1 GGGLC
6 ARRHR
11 LHADLRRAQSPA
23 PRARG
28 SRDDRLVRRA
38 HPRAHRHV
46 TGGSAAAV
54 AGPHRSDDRRRT
66 RRHRRRARRL
76 SPARAPAAPHHAA
89 DHYDRRG
96 VRAAG
101 GGGEALRLRAAQ
113 LSDRDVRRAQE
124 VRSASRRLPHHV
136 RADVHHRLVARAD
149 VGALLVRRKDHRG
162 PGDAR
167 LRGEHADR
175 PTARRERSL
184 DHDLDFR
191 HRLGPGGRGRRVDR
205 PRLQHHAADGRDPG
219 AQGPDDHALRRV
231 REHRRRHGRRAH
243 PRHDRDD
250 ERRVPRPRVEGRVRL
265 RHSHP
270 DPPLQTDGAVRQSPA
285 DRGGPVGRCV
295 VQAVLDSL
303 VSVVTGVFALGEA
316 DLITIGINMIM
327 GLSMFLPMTV
337 GQLSFGQAGFMSIG
351 AHIAVVLTLYAG
363 VPFPIAL
370 VAAGLGSAVVGFLVG
385 VPVLRLR
392 GLLLALVTFAFA
404 QVIEVFFLNFKPT
417 GAAEGIRGIF
427 PYTNLW
433 YVYGFLVLLVLFL
446 ARLRGSRMGRAFEA
460 VKLDET
466 AAEAMGIDVTHA
478 KLTAFSAG
486 AFVAG
491 VGGGLYA
498 HHAVFIQY
506 DNFDFKR
513 GVDIAMY
520 MVLGGMDVLYGP
532 LLGAFV
538 ITYLSTALQF
548 LANWRW

>member
-1 GGGLC
+1 M
-6 ARRHR
+6 
-11 LHADLRRAQSPA
+11 
-23 PRARG
+23 
-28 SRDDRLVRRA
+28 
-38 HPRAHRHV
+38 
-46 TGGSAAAV
+46 
-54 AGPHRSDDRRRT
+54 
-66 RRHRRRARRL
+66 
-76 SPARAPAAPHHAA
+76 
-89 DHYDRRG
+89 
-96 VRAAG
+96 
-101 GGGEALRLRAAQ
+101 
-113 LSDRDVRRAQE
+113 
-124 VRSASRRLPHHV
+124 
-136 RADVHHRLVARAD
+136 
-149 VGALLVRRKDHRG
+149 
-162 PGDAR
+162 
-167 LRGEHADR
+167 
-175 PTARRERSL
+175 
-184 DHDLDFR
+184 
-191 HRLGPGGRGRRVDR
+191 
-205 PRLQHHAADGRDPG
+205 
-219 AQGPDDHALRRV
+219 
-231 REHRRRHGRRAH
+231 
-243 PRHDRDD
+243 
-250 ERRVPRPRVEGRVRL
+250 
-265 RHSHP
+265 
-270 DPPLQTDGAVRQSPA
+270 
-285 DRGGPVGRCV
+285 
-295 VQAVLDSL
+295 QAVIDSL
-303 VSVVTGVFALGEA
+303 VSVVTGVFTLGEA

-363 VPFPIAL
+363 VSFPIAL
-370 VAAGLGSAVVGFLVG
+370 LVAGLGSGLAGFLVG

-404 QVIEVFFLNFKPT
+404 QVVEVFFLNFKPT

-548 LANWRW
+548 LANWRWEVWGSIVILVMIFRPQGILGRDTLNIRRWLRASPVTTG

>member
-1 GGGLC
+1 M
-6 ARRHR
+6 
-11 LHADLRRAQSPA
+11 
-23 PRARG
+23 
-28 SRDDRLVRRA
+28 
-38 HPRAHRHV
+38 
-46 TGGSAAAV
+46 
-54 AGPHRSDDRRRT
+54 
-66 RRHRRRARRL
+66 
-76 SPARAPAAPHHAA
+76 
-89 DHYDRRG
+89 
-96 VRAAG
+96 
-101 GGGEALRLRAAQ
+101 
-113 LSDRDVRRAQE
+113 
-124 VRSASRRLPHHV
+124 
-136 RADVHHRLVARAD
+136 
-149 VGALLVRRKDHRG
+149 
-162 PGDAR
+162 
-167 LRGEHADR
+167 
-175 PTARRERSL
+175 
-184 DHDLDFR
+184 
-191 HRLGPGGRGRRVDR
+191 
-205 PRLQHHAADGRDPG
+205 
-219 AQGPDDHALRRV
+219 
-231 REHRRRHGRRAH
+231 
-243 PRHDRDD
+243 
-250 ERRVPRPRVEGRVRL
+250 
-265 RHSHP
+265 
-270 DPPLQTDGAVRQSPA
+270 
-285 DRGGPVGRCV
+285 
-295 VQAVLDSL
+295 QAVIDSL
-303 VSVVTGVFALGEA
+303 VSVVTGLFSLGEA

-370 VAAGLGSAVVGFLVG
+370 LVGGLGAGVIGFLVG

-404 QVIEVFFLNFKPT
+404 QVVEVFFLNFQPT

-446 ARLRGSRMGRAFEA
+446 ARLRRSRMGRAFDA

-466 AAEAMGIDVTHA
+466 AAEAMGIDVTRA
-478 KLTAFSAG
+478 KLTAFAAG

-520 MVLGGMDVLYGP
+520 MVLGGMDTLYGP

-548 LANWRW
+548 LADWRWEVWGTIVILVMIFRPQGILERDTLSFRRWRRPSPVAQP

>member
-1 GGGLC
+1 M
-6 ARRHR
+6 
-11 LHADLRRAQSPA
+11 
-23 PRARG
+23 
-28 SRDDRLVRRA
+28 
-38 HPRAHRHV
+38 
-46 TGGSAAAV
+46 
-54 AGPHRSDDRRRT
+54 
-66 RRHRRRARRL
+66 
-76 SPARAPAAPHHAA
+76 
-89 DHYDRRG
+89 
-96 VRAAG
+96 
-101 GGGEALRLRAAQ
+101 
-113 LSDRDVRRAQE
+113 
-124 VRSASRRLPHHV
+124 
-136 RADVHHRLVARAD
+136 
-149 VGALLVRRKDHRG
+149 
-162 PGDAR
+162 
-167 LRGEHADR
+167 
-175 PTARRERSL
+175 
-184 DHDLDFR
+184 
-191 HRLGPGGRGRRVDR
+191 
-205 PRLQHHAADGRDPG
+205 
-219 AQGPDDHALRRV
+219 
-231 REHRRRHGRRAH
+231 
-243 PRHDRDD
+243 
-250 ERRVPRPRVEGRVRL
+250 
-265 RHSHP
+265 
-270 DPPLQTDGAVRQSPA
+270 
-285 DRGGPVGRCV
+285 
-295 VQAVLDSL
+295 QAVIDSL
-303 VSVVTGVFALGEA
+303 VSIVTGVFTLGEA
-316 DLITIGINMIM
+316 DLMTIGINMIM
-327 GLSMFLPMTV
+327 ALSMFLPMTV

-363 VPFPIAL
+363 VSFPIAL
-370 VAAGLGSAVVGFLVG
+370 LVAGLGSGLAGFLVG

-404 QVIEVFFLNFKPT
+404 QVVEVFFLNFKPT

-548 LANWRW
+548 LANWRWEVWGSIVILVMIFRPQGILGRDTLNIRRWLRASPVITG

>member
-1 GGGLC
+1 M
-6 ARRHR
+6 
-11 LHADLRRAQSPA
+11 
-23 PRARG
+23 
-28 SRDDRLVRRA
+28 
-38 HPRAHRHV
+38 
-46 TGGSAAAV
+46 
-54 AGPHRSDDRRRT
+54 
-66 RRHRRRARRL
+66 
-76 SPARAPAAPHHAA
+76 
-89 DHYDRRG
+89 
-96 VRAAG
+96 
-101 GGGEALRLRAAQ
+101 
-113 LSDRDVRRAQE
+113 
-124 VRSASRRLPHHV
+124 
-136 RADVHHRLVARAD
+136 
-149 VGALLVRRKDHRG
+149 
-162 PGDAR
+162 
-167 LRGEHADR
+167 
-175 PTARRERSL
+175 
-184 DHDLDFR
+184 
-191 HRLGPGGRGRRVDR
+191 
-205 PRLQHHAADGRDPG
+205 
-219 AQGPDDHALRRV
+219 
-231 REHRRRHGRRAH
+231 
-243 PRHDRDD
+243 
-250 ERRVPRPRVEGRVRL
+250 
-265 RHSHP
+265 
-270 DPPLQTDGAVRQSPA
+270 
-285 DRGGPVGRCV
+285 
-295 VQAVLDSL
+295 QAVIDSL
-303 VSVVTGVFALGEA
+303 VSVVTGLFSLGEA

-370 VAAGLGSAVVGFLVG
+370 LVGGLGAGVIGFLVG

-404 QVIEVFFLNFKPT
+404 QVVEVFFLNFQPT

-446 ARLRGSRMGRAFEA
+446 ARLRRSRMGRAFDA

-466 AAEAMGIDVTHA
+466 AAEAMGIDVTRA
-478 KLTAFSAG
+478 KLTAFAAG

-520 MVLGGMDVLYGP
+520 MVLGGMDTLYGP

-548 LANWRW
+548 LADWRWEVWGTIVILVMIFRPQGILGRNTLNVRRWFRARPAVTA